1 MAELLRQRAILR
13 MDLGG
18 VKLEQ
23 QADGTILIFVPPE
36 AYKVMTTLGATAT
49 SQSGHLYSQVVI
61 APKLNESEAA
71 SRETQLGLG
80 G

>member
-1 MAELLRQRAILR
+1 MLRQRAIFKL
-13 MDLGG
+13 DLGG
-18 VKLEQ
+18 VKIEQ
-23 QADGTILIFVPPE
+23 QADGTIVIFIQPE